1 MRKKPQQQRSKEMVE
16 RLITAT
22 AEELSERGL
31 DTTTTNH
38 IAERAGVS
46 VGSLYQYFPDKDALI
61 EALLERMIHEITRT
75 FNRRLGGQELGRME
89 IGELARLVIGV
100 GLAAL
105 RSNPLYVELLRNWHR
120 LPVMGPLDQLEQY
133 FMTVMR
139 LYFVEH
145 VQTYPVRNLQAKLYV
160 LINST
165 LFTLARYLSQES
177 PALKEEAVIDALVE
191 MIAATLTPEN
201 GQGE

>member
-31 DTTTTNH
+31 DYTTTNH

-46 VGSLYQYFPDKDALI
+46 VGSLYQYFPDKESLI
-61 EALLERMIHEITRT
+61 EALLERMIHQITRT
-75 FNRRLGGQELGRME
+75 FNRQLGGQDLGQME
-89 IGELARLVIGV
+89 IGALARLVIGV
-100 GLAAL
+100 GLTAL

-165 LFTLARYLSQES
+165 LFTLARYLGQES
-177 PALKEEAVIDALVE
+177 PVLREEAVIDALVE
-191 MIAATLTPEN
+191 MIGATLAPEE
-201 GQGE
+201 GK

>member
-1 MRKKPQQQRSKEMVE
+1 MRKKPRQKRSKEMVE
-16 RLITAT
+16 RLISAT
-22 AEELSERGL
+22 AEVLAEEGL
-31 DTTTTNH
+31 DHTTTNH
-38 IAERAGVS
+38 IADRAGVS
-46 VGSLYQYFPDKDALI
+46 VGSLYQYFPDKEALI
-61 EALLERMIHEITRT
+61 EALLERMIGEITRT
-75 FNRRLGGQELGRME
+75 FNRQLGDMDLGQLTISELS
-89 IGELARLVIGV
+89 RLVMGV
-100 GLAAL
+100 GLTAL

-145 VQTYPVRNLQAKLYV
+145 VQTYPVKNLQAKLYV

-177 PALKEEAVIDALVE
+177 PVLKERAVLEALAE
-191 MIAATLTPEN
+191 MIARTLAPE
-201 GQGE
+201 E

>member
-1 MRKKPQQQRSKEMVE
+1 MRKKPRQKRSKEMVE
-16 RLITAT
+16 RLISAT
-22 AEELSERGL
+22 ADVLAEEGL
-31 DTTTTNH
+31 DHTTTNH

-46 VGSLYQYFPDKDALI
+46 VGSLYQYFPDKEALI
-61 EALLERMIHEITRT
+61 EALLERMIGEITRT
-75 FNRRLGGQELGRME
+75 FNRQLGDMDLGQLTISELS
-89 IGELARLVIGV
+89 RLVMGV
-100 GLAAL
+100 GLTAL

-145 VQTYPVRNLQAKLYV
+145 VQTYPVKNLQAKLYV

-177 PALKEEAVIDALVE
+177 PVLKERAVLEALAE
-191 MIAATLTPEN
+191 MIARTLAPE
-201 GQGE
+201 E

>member
-1 MRKKPQQQRSKEMVE
+1 MVD

-22 AEELSERGL
+22 AEVLGEQGL
-31 DTTTTNH
+31 DYTTTNH

-61 EALLERMIHEITRT
+61 EALLERMIGEITRT
-75 FNRRLGGQELGRME
+75 FNRRLGGQDLGRME

-100 GLAAL
+100 GLTAL

-120 LPVMGPLDQLEQY
+120 LPVMGPLDQLENY

-177 PALKEEAVIDALVE
+177 PVLREGAVIDALVE
-191 MIAATLTPEN
+191 MISATLVPEA
-201 GQGE
+201 E

>member
-16 RLITAT
+16 QLITAT
-22 AEELSERGL
+22 GEELSERGL
-31 DTTTTNH
+31 DYTTTNH

-75 FNRRLGGQELGRME
+75 FNRQLGGQDLGQME
-89 IGELARLVIGV
+89 IGELARMVIGV
-100 GLAAL
+100 GLTAL

-177 PALKEEAVIDALVE
+177 PVLREEAVIDALVE
-191 MIAATLTPEN
+191 MIGSTLAPEA
-201 GQGE
+201 GQ